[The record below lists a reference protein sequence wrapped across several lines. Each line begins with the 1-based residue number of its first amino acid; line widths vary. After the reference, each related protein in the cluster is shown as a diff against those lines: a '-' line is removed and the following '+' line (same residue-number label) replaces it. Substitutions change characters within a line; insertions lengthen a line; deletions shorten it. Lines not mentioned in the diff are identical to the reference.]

1 MRVRQ
6 LLSRSRARGN
16 VPPNGGHPP
25 GSGVR
30 VGSQGLIGGSWRRA
44 RSTIHRAARADLD
57 DPASASSP
65 LPFLSLSRRDPG
77 AVRQRR
83 PVRSRPPAATSLPRR
98 WPARICPPGLVV
110 GARLGLGDVPTPT
123 SGWRRGLEGPAIPR
137 PDRANTLR
145 TWRCPPLVHLP
156 GGRMRTPSGH
166 PLWGHDLRVPALP
179 PARLHQHA
187 RRSRWPSDTS
197 RRQAQSASGLGTG
210 NHQPRR
216 RETEVDALA
225 HVRPPRRTARAT
237 GDSIHERVGR

>member
-1 MRVRQ
+1 MATRQ
-6 LLSRSRARGN
+6 
-16 VPPNGGHPP
+16 VHHPP
-25 GSGVR
+25 GGT
-30 VGSQGLIGGSWRRA
+30 GGSR
-44 RSTIHRAARADLD
+44 
-57 DPASASSP
+57 
-65 LPFLSLSRRDPG
+65 
-77 AVRQRR
+77 
-83 PVRSRPPAATSLPRR
+83 RSRFRIIPAPVPVAVAPRSRCSPATPAGSLAPPAVTSLPRR

-137 PDRANTLR
+137 PDRANTLHA
-145 TWRCPPLVHLP
+145 WRCPPLVHLP

>member
-1 MRVRQ
+1 MATRQ
-6 LLSRSRARGN
+6 
-16 VPPNGGHPP
+16 VHHPP
-25 GSGVR
+25 GGT
-30 VGSQGLIGGSWRRA
+30 GGSR
-44 RSTIHRAARADLD
+44 
-57 DPASASSP
+57 
-65 LPFLSLSRRDPG
+65 
-77 AVRQRR
+77 
-83 PVRSRPPAATSLPRR
+83 RSRFRIIPAPVPVAVAPRSRCSPATPAGSLAPARRNQPSPALAGADMSTRPRR
-98 WPARICPPGLVV
+98 RCASRSWRCPNADIGL
-110 GARLGLGDVPTPT
+110 AT
-123 SGWRRGLEGPAIPR
+123 GLEGPAIPR

-156 GGRMRTPSGH
+156 GGRMRTPSGN

-187 RRSRWPSDTS
+187 QRSRWPSDTS